1 MIFCLPGVMME
12 LTQVLPLALKY
23 GNNSHFNLVF
33 TPTFNIL
40 TETHAALLPEF

>member
-1 MIFCLPGVMME
+1 ME

-23 GNNSHFNLVF
+23 GNNSDFNLVF

-40 TETHAALLPEF
+40 TESHAALFLNFR